1 MIEVRK
7 LTVEDAEQYREIR
20 LQSLRDHPE
29 SFAAS
34 FDEER
39 KATVEE
45 MREKLKKR
53 NRPNN
58 FIAGAFDGDDLVGVV
73 GFYQYTQQK
82 MRHKGYIWG
91 MYVGRDY
98 QGRGVGTKLLNYVKK
113 QARDLSGLEQVML
126 TVASRNT
133 RAKRLYEKVGFETYG
148 LEKKA
153 LKVNQRYYDEEHMMM
168 FI

>member
-29 SFAAS
+29 AFAAS

-39 KATVEE
+39 KATVAD

-58 FIAGAFDGDDLVGVV
+58 FIAGAFAGDDLVGVV
-73 GFYQYTQQK
+73 GFYQYTQKK

-113 QARDLSGLEQVML
+113 QARELSGLEQVIL